1 MKDGKT
7 IFEDNILEQVDYNNM
22 TDKFELDKYEKNII
36 NDLSD
41 NFVNKLL
48 VNVATLTNAK
58 WL

>member
-1 MKDGKT
+1 
-7 IFEDNILEQVDYNNM
+7 M

-58 WL
+58 